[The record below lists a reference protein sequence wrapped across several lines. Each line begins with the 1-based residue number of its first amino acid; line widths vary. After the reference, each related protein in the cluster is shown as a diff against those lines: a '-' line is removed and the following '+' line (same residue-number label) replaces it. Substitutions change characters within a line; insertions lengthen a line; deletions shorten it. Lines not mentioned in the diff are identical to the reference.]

1 MALLEAC
8 INSIEHSQSKD
19 RRLHIDFSINPR
31 ELQVIISDRGH
42 GFDAEAAKEK
52 VRALRASGQ
61 FKRGWGLKFNG
72 RVGRSSGNPIR

>member
-1 MALLEAC
+1 MALLESC

-31 ELQVIISDRGH
+31 ELQVIISDRDH

-52 VRALRASGQ
+52 
-61 FKRGWGLKFNG
+61 
-72 RVGRSSGNPIR
+72 